1 MGGVVRGRTYLFY
14 LLVIAGIVVLLNLPL
29 RFTQEVKSVLSDVCA
44 PFETFISRAR
54 LFIDDVHAVTSDAIQ
69 SGNERKIMAEQ
80 IARLNLELQR
90 IKGAEH
96 ELTEL
101 RHQMGFKAER
111 PDLHLLPC
119 DVISRGNTSG
129 WWETITLNRG
139 SDDGVC
145 INLAV
150 VTRDGVV
157 GKTVAVSRKTCEV
170 LLITDP
176 NCKVVCEFA
185 GPTRG
190 FGIVQG
196 CGVSSEQQVL
206 QMLYGQPQGSMTF
219 IDRDLAVAEGLEIVT
234 SEISGIFPQGL
245 KVGRVVQSSL
255 DASKLYRRAVIVPA
269 ADLQNLRYV
278 FVVIPALH
286 PAGSPVGDGSFSID
300 HKAPGGE
307 GVEGNEE

>member
-1 MGGVVRGRTYLFY
+1 
-14 LLVIAGIVVLLNLPL
+14 LPL
-29 RFTQEVKSVLSDVCA
+29 RIAQEIKSVLSDVCA
-44 PFETFISRAR
+44 PFETFISRTR

-69 SGNERKIMAEQ
+69 SGNERKIMAGQ
-80 IARLNLELQR
+80 IARLNLELQQVR
-90 IKGAEH
+90 GSER

-111 PDLHLLPC
+111 PDLNLLPC

-145 INLAV
+145 VNLAV

-176 NCKVVCEFA
+176 NCKVVCEFS

-196 CGVSSEQQVL
+196 RGVSSEQQVL
-206 QMLYGQPQGSMTF
+206 QMLYGQPQGNMTF
-219 IDRDLAVAEGLEIVT
+219 IDRDFAVGEGVEIVT

-278 FVVIPALH
+278 FVVVLA
-286 PAGSPVGDGSFSID
+286 ARSPGLPGADGVFLMD
-300 HKAPGGE
+300 RQAPGAEEAE
-307 GVEGNEE
+307 GDEP